1 MAAPVEVLRKRLH
14 FMVRGWRDGDIK
26 VRNPGE
32 GAHGAEGKHEQ
43 VRFPSCL
50 TCKMPALK
58 GTVRT
63 PHFDESCR
71 GFLHTVKSYT
81 SYTLVKVEK
90 FTIWLTVSC

>member
-1 MAAPVEVLRKRLH
+1 
-14 FMVRGWRDGDIK
+14 MVRGWRDGDIK

-32 GAHGAEGKHEQ
+32 GAHGAEGKDES
-43 VRFPSCL
+43 RFVSSCL

-58 GTVRT
+58 ALSE

-81 SYTLVKVEK
+81 SYTLVKVEN
-90 FTIWLTVSC
+90 SHSS